1 VKPREWVGCVVGVR
15 AHAAAGF
22 VGTHTG
28 CVTIRRAWRR
38 KRDGALTRVEFTR
51 GGDARERRQ
60 VVGVERVAEGPL
72 AGLRVLVLGAEV
84 TACNCGAAT
93 GEGHALRCA
102 RVWGDARIAG
112 ETR

>member
-1 VKPREWVGCVVGVR
+1 
-15 AHAAAGF
+15 
-22 VGTHTG
+22 
-28 CVTIRRAWRR
+28 
-38 KRDGALTRVEFTR
+38 
-51 GGDARERRQ
+51 
-60 VVGVERVAEGPL
+60 VGVERVAEGPL